1 MGTNQI
7 IIEANIDFVEL
18 ILNGSSKVLFSN
30 VNFILENNSIYT
42 LLGNNGV
49 GKTTF
54 LNTLLNLLDK
64 RSYRVKGKINL
75 LGYDLLNSSEE
86 ELQSL
91 RKESVRFI
99 FQDSVNCFDPLRKI
113 GYYFN
118 SLPFDNTYLDELL
131 DYFLLPKREI
141 ILNYY
146 PYELSGGI
154 AQRIAIIWGIVSKPK
169 LLIIDEP
176 NSALDIP
183 LSVLLSKKLEEIS
196 KQNDLSI
203 LVVTQDLKFAFN
215 TNGRIG
221 LLRSD
226 GIEEFNN
233 NDENFNRLKIEL
245 MK

>member
-1 MGTNQI
+1 MRTNQI

-18 ILNGSSKVLFSN
+18 NSNGSRKVLFSN
-30 VNFILENNSIYT
+30 VNFILESNSIYT

-54 LNTLLNLLDK
+54 LNALLNILDK
-64 RSYRVKGKINL
+64 KSYSVKGKINL
-75 LGYDLLNSSEE
+75 FGYDLLNSSEE

-99 FQDSVNCFDPLRKI
+99 FQDAVNCFDPLKKI

-118 SLPFDNTYLDELL
+118 SLPFDNDYLDELL

-146 PYELSGGI
+146 PHELSGGI
-154 AQRIAIIWGIVSKPK
+154 AQRIALIWGIVSKPK

-183 LSVLLSKKLEEIS
+183 LSVLLSKKLREIS

-215 TNGRIG
+215 VGGRIG
-221 LLRSD
+221 LLRSG

-233 NDENFNRLKIEL
+233 DDENFKRLKIEL
-245 MK
+245 MN

>member
-1 MGTNQI
+1 MGTNHI

-18 ILNGSSKVLFSN
+18 KLNGSSKVLFSN

-64 RSYRVKGKINL
+64 RFYTVKGKINL
-75 LGYDLLNSSEE
+75 LGYDLFNSSVD

-91 RKESVRFI
+91 RKKSVRFI
-99 FQDSVNCFDPLRKI
+99 FHDAVNCFDPIKKI

-118 SLPFDNTYLDELL
+118 LLPSENDYLDELL
-131 DYFLLPKREI
+131 DYFLLPKKEI

-183 LSVLLSKKLEEIS
+183 LSVLLSKKLAEIS

-215 TNGRIG
+215 TNGKIG
-221 LLRSD
+221 LLKPN
-226 GIEEFNN
+226 GIEEYN
-233 NDENFNRLKIEL
+233 NDDENLNRLKIEL
-245 MK
+245 MQ

>member
-18 ILNGSSKVLFSN
+18 NSNGSSKVLFSN

-54 LNTLLNLLDK
+54 LNALLNLLDK
-64 RSYRVKGKINL
+64 KSYTVKGKINL

-86 ELQSL
+86 VLQSL

-99 FQDSVNCFDPLRKI
+99 FQDAVNCFDPLKKI

-118 SLPFDNTYLDELL
+118 SLSSENDYLDELL
-131 DYFLLPKREI
+131 DYFLMPKREI

-154 AQRIAIIWGIVSKPK
+154 AQRIALIWGIVSKPK

-215 TNGRIG
+215 TGGRIG
-221 LLRSD
+221 LLRSG

>member
-1 MGTNQI
+1 LGTNHI
-7 IIEANIDFVEL
+7 IIEANIDLVEL
-18 ILNGSSKVLFSN
+18 KLNGSSKVLFSN
-30 VNFILENNSIYT
+30 VNFILEKSSIYT

-54 LNTLLNLLDK
+54 LNTLLNLLDRK
-64 RSYRVKGKINL
+64 FYTVKGKINL
-75 LGYDLLNSSEE
+75 LGYDVLNSSEE

-99 FQDSVNCFDPLRKI
+99 FQDAVNCFDPIKKV

-118 SLPFDNTYLDELL
+118 SLSTENDFLDELL
-131 DYFLLPKREI
+131 DYFLLPKKEI

-183 LSVLLSKKLEEIS
+183 LSVLLSKKLAEIS

-203 LVVTQDLKFAFN
+203 LVVTQDLKFAFSA
-215 TNGRIG
+215 GGKIG
-221 LLRSD
+221 LLKPH
-226 GIEEFNN
+226 GITEYNN
-233 NDENFNRLKIEL
+233 DDENFKRLKIEL
-245 MK
+245 MI

>member
-18 ILNGSSKVLFSN
+18 ILNGSSKVLFKN

-54 LNTLLNLLDK
+54 LNALLNLLDK

-75 LGYDLLNSSEE
+75 LGYDLFNSSEE

-99 FQDSVNCFDPLRKI
+99 FQDAVNCFDPLKKI

-118 SLPFDNTYLDELL
+118 SLSSKNDYIDELL
-131 DYFLLPKREI
+131 DYFLMPKREI

-183 LSVLLSKKLEEIS
+183 LSVLLSKKLVEIS

-215 TNGRIG
+215 IGGRIG

-233 NDENFNRLKIEL
+233 GDENFNRLKIEL